1 MACSQIFLFSLIHR
15 SLSSAQAITPGSGKH
30 VTSPATSNKA
40 GRPSHISHN
49 KHARITFLAGFAY
62 SSGTHLH
69 ANALCNNHNH
79 PVGIAVIIVVEQEQ
93 AQAEGKAE
101 VEATVRDE
109 EEAAAGPDA
118 PADSKVSSTAS
129 GTATALRD
137 YRRKDSASRRRVRT
151 REDTFTRASR
161 RTNAA
166 FSCGRKKLRSARPR
180 VS

>member
-1 MACSQIFLFSLIHR
+1 ME
-15 SLSSAQAITPGSGKH
+15 
-30 VTSPATSNKA
+30 
-40 GRPSHISHN
+40 
-49 KHARITFLAGFAY
+49 
-62 SSGTHLH
+62 
-69 ANALCNNHNH
+69 
-79 PVGIAVIIVVEQEQ
+79 EQEQ

-101 VEATVRDE
+101 VGATARDEDE
-109 EEAAAGPDA
+109 EEAEAAGPDA
-118 PADSKVSSTAS
+118 PADSKVCSTAS

-166 FSCGRKKLRSARPR
+166 FSCGPKKLRSARPR

>member
-1 MACSQIFLFSLIHR
+1 M
-15 SLSSAQAITPGSGKH
+15 
-30 VTSPATSNKA
+30 
-40 GRPSHISHN
+40 
-49 KHARITFLAGFAY
+49 
-62 SSGTHLH
+62 
-69 ANALCNNHNH
+69 
-79 PVGIAVIIVVEQEQ
+79 EQEQ

-109 EEAAAGPDA
+109 EEAEAAGPDA

>member
-1 MACSQIFLFSLIHR
+1 M
-15 SLSSAQAITPGSGKH
+15 
-30 VTSPATSNKA
+30 
-40 GRPSHISHN
+40 
-49 KHARITFLAGFAY
+49 
-62 SSGTHLH
+62 
-69 ANALCNNHNH
+69 
-79 PVGIAVIIVVEQEQ
+79 VEQEQ

-101 VEATVRDE
+101 VGATARDE
-109 EEAAAGPDA
+109 DEEAEAAGPDA

>member
-1 MACSQIFLFSLIHR
+1 M
-15 SLSSAQAITPGSGKH
+15 
-30 VTSPATSNKA
+30 
-40 GRPSHISHN
+40 
-49 KHARITFLAGFAY
+49 
-62 SSGTHLH
+62 
-69 ANALCNNHNH
+69 
-79 PVGIAVIIVVEQEQ
+79 EQEQ

-109 EEAAAGPDA
+109 EEAAGPDA

>member
-1 MACSQIFLFSLIHR
+1 M
-15 SLSSAQAITPGSGKH
+15 
-30 VTSPATSNKA
+30 
-40 GRPSHISHN
+40 
-49 KHARITFLAGFAY
+49 
-62 SSGTHLH
+62 
-69 ANALCNNHNH
+69 
-79 PVGIAVIIVVEQEQ
+79 VVEQEQ

-101 VEATVRDE
+101 VGATARDE
-109 EEAAAGPDA
+109 EEEAEAAGPDA

-137 YRRKDSASRRRVRT
+137 YRRNDSASRRRVRT
-151 REDTFTRASR
+151 RDDTFTRASR

>member
-1 MACSQIFLFSLIHR
+1 ME
-15 SLSSAQAITPGSGKH
+15 
-30 VTSPATSNKA
+30 
-40 GRPSHISHN
+40 
-49 KHARITFLAGFAY
+49 
-62 SSGTHLH
+62 
-69 ANALCNNHNH
+69 
-79 PVGIAVIIVVEQEQ
+79 EQEQ

-101 VEATVRDE
+101 VGATARDE
-109 EEAAAGPDA
+109 DEEAEAAGPDA

-166 FSCGRKKLRSARPR
+166 FSCGPKKLRSARPR

>member
-1 MACSQIFLFSLIHR
+1 M
-15 SLSSAQAITPGSGKH
+15 
-30 VTSPATSNKA
+30 
-40 GRPSHISHN
+40 
-49 KHARITFLAGFAY
+49 
-62 SSGTHLH
+62 
-69 ANALCNNHNH
+69 
-79 PVGIAVIIVVEQEQ
+79 VEQEQ

-101 VEATVRDE
+101 VGATARDE
-109 EEAAAGPDA
+109 DEEAEAAGPDA

-137 YRRKDSASRRRVRT
+137 YRRKDSASRRRVQT

>member
-1 MACSQIFLFSLIHR
+1 M
-15 SLSSAQAITPGSGKH
+15 
-30 VTSPATSNKA
+30 
-40 GRPSHISHN
+40 
-49 KHARITFLAGFAY
+49 
-62 SSGTHLH
+62 
-69 ANALCNNHNH
+69 
-79 PVGIAVIIVVEQEQ
+79 VEQEQ

-101 VEATVRDE
+101 VGATARDEDE
-109 EEAAAGPDA
+109 EEAEAEAAGPDA

-137 YRRKDSASRRRVRT
+137 YRRNDSASRRRVRT

-166 FSCGRKKLRSARPR
+166 SSCGRKKLRSARPR

>member
-1 MACSQIFLFSLIHR
+1 ME
-15 SLSSAQAITPGSGKH
+15 
-30 VTSPATSNKA
+30 
-40 GRPSHISHN
+40 
-49 KHARITFLAGFAY
+49 
-62 SSGTHLH
+62 
-69 ANALCNNHNH
+69 
-79 PVGIAVIIVVEQEQ
+79 EQEQ
-93 AQAEGKAE
+93 AQTEGKAE
-101 VEATVRDE
+101 VGATARDEDE
-109 EEAAAGPDA
+109 EEAEAAGPDA

-137 YRRKDSASRRRVRT
+137 YRRKDSASRRRVQT

>member
-1 MACSQIFLFSLIHR
+1 M
-15 SLSSAQAITPGSGKH
+15 
-30 VTSPATSNKA
+30 
-40 GRPSHISHN
+40 
-49 KHARITFLAGFAY
+49 
-62 SSGTHLH
+62 
-69 ANALCNNHNH
+69 
-79 PVGIAVIIVVEQEQ
+79 EQEQ

-109 EEAAAGPDA
+109 EEAEAAGPDA

-137 YRRKDSASRRRVRT
+137 YRRKDSASRRRVQT

>member
-1 MACSQIFLFSLIHR
+1 M
-15 SLSSAQAITPGSGKH
+15 
-30 VTSPATSNKA
+30 
-40 GRPSHISHN
+40 
-49 KHARITFLAGFAY
+49 
-62 SSGTHLH
+62 
-69 ANALCNNHNH
+69 
-79 PVGIAVIIVVEQEQ
+79 VEQEQ

-101 VEATVRDE
+101 VGATARDE
-109 EEAAAGPDA
+109 EAEAAGPDA

-166 FSCGRKKLRSARPR
+166 SSCGRKKLRSARPR